1 MQEEFSPVCT
11 HEVLCF
17 SPTAHSYDD
26 HTNKEHVGE
35 WQQDWGLSSMSVTAE
50 LRWWGKQGRGDLR
63 HCPSRQ
69 MKP

>member
-1 MQEEFSPVCT
+1 MQEEFSPVYT

-35 WQQDWGLSSMSVTAE
+35 W
-50 LRWWGKQGRGDLR
+50 
-63 HCPSRQ
+63 
-69 MKP
+69 